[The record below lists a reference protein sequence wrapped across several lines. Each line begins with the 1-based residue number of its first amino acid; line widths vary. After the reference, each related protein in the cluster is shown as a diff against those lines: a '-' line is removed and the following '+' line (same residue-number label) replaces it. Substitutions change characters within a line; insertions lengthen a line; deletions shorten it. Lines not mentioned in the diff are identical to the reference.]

1 MDAIKGIKTWFTDQ
15 RDFIYFFA
23 SYVGLCGHLHVS
35 GWN

>member
-1 MDAIKGIKTWFTDQ
+1 MDAIKGMVYVPTRFYI
-15 RDFIYFFA
+15 FFA